1 LRIGGKRSLA
11 YIAAMKRALS
21 LIVAAALF
29 GSGTPAIAAG
39 AGNFTIV
46 NATGIDMTGLAAR
59 RYGTDSWEPIVI
71 TPLPIAKSGGRG
83 AAQFKNEDCAFDLR
97 ATLPNGQTVIWPG
110 VNLCETHVV
119 TLNRDANGNLWV
131 DYQ

>member
-1 LRIGGKRSLA
+1 
-11 YIAAMKRALS
+11 MKRALS
-21 LIVAAALF
+21 LIVAAALV
-29 GSGTPAIAAG
+29 GSGAPAVAG

-46 NATGIDMTGLAAR
+46 NATGIEMTGLAAR
-59 RYGTDSWEPIVI
+59 RYGTESWEPIVI

-83 AAQFKNEDCAFDLR
+83 SAQFKNEDCAFDLR

>member
-1 LRIGGKRSLA
+1 
-11 YIAAMKRALS
+11 MKRALS
-21 LIVAAALF
+21 LIVAAALL
-29 GSGTPAIAAG
+29 GSGAPAIAG

-46 NATGIDMTGLAAR
+46 NATGIDMTGLSAR
-59 RYGTDSWEPIVI
+59 RYGTESWEPIVI
-71 TPLPIAKSGGRG
+71 TPLPIAKSGGHG

>member
-1 LRIGGKRSLA
+1 
-11 YIAAMKRALS
+11 MKRALS
-21 LIVAAALF
+21 LIIAAALLA
-29 GSGTPAIAAG
+29 SGAPAVAG

-46 NATGIDMTGLAAR
+46 NATGIEMTGLAAR
-59 RYGTDSWEPIVI
+59 RYGTGSWEPIVI

-83 AAQFKNEDCAFDLR
+83 AAQFRNEDCAFDLR

-110 VNLCETHVV
+110 VNLCETRVV
-119 TLNRDANGNLWV
+119 TLNRDPNGNLWV

>member
-21 LIVAAALF
+21 LIVAATLIW
-29 GSGTPAIAAG
+29 SGAPAFAG

-59 RYGTDSWEPIVI
+59 RYGTETWEPIVI
-71 TPLPIAKSGGRG
+71 APLPIAKSGGRG